1 LTDLNQVHE
10 FAKRVVLDY
19 NIKGPI
25 LDIGA
30 STKPIKY
37 IFEPREYIG
46 LDFQRCDIIGDANNL
61 PIKSESFPT
70 VITTES
76 LEHFR
81 NPYIVFEEM
90 SRVLMKNGY
99 LFLTTVWSWPIHLH
113 PTDYWRFTKDCIS
126 MLMQENGIKP
136 LIAEH
141 TDERPGYGHTLG
153 LGQKV

>member
-1 LTDLNQVHE
+1 VHV
-10 FAKRVVLDY
+10 FAKRVVSAY

-30 STKPIKY
+30 GEKPIKY

-46 LDFQRCDIIGDANNL
+46 LDFKRSDIVGDANNL
-61 PIKSESFPT
+61 PLKNESFPT
-70 VITTES
+70 IITIES

-81 NPYIVFEEM
+81 NPYTVFKEM

-99 LFLTTVWSWPIHLH
+99 LFLTTVWCWPIHLH

-126 MLMQENGIKP
+126 MLMQENGINP
-136 LIAEH
+136 LITEH

-153 LGQKV
+153 LGQKL